1 MVDNIKKKRLK
12 TGLDI
17 LLGAE
22 NSKISKGKYEKNEA
36 GLALNISDIK
46 PNQNQPRSY
55 FDNNSINELA
65 NSIKAQG
72 LLMPILVKKDNSTN
86 SKKFMIIAGERRWR
100 ACKSLKMKTINA
112 IVIEN
117 TSEKSDAL
125 AAIIENVQ
133 RENLSVLE
141 EAIAYDKLI
150 KNYKMKHE
158 DIAKSTGKSRSYITN
173 LLRILSLN
181 EGVKKLLNEKKISF
195 GHARALLN
203 APNQLVL
210 ANKVITDNMSV
221 RQLEDFLRAVGNK
234 DKKNTLS
241 EKRLNLKDANIVDYE
256 KYLSLKLGYKV
267 EIKDKEGKGYL
278 LVRYKSLEQLDAIID
293 LFNN

>member
-22 NSKISKGKYEKNEA
+22 NRKISKGKHEKNET

-46 PNQNQPRSY
+46 PNQHQPRSY
-55 FDNNSINELA
+55 FDDNSINELA
-65 NSIKAQG
+65 KSIKAQG

-112 IVIEN
+112 IIIEN

-150 KNYKMKHE
+150 KNYKMKHD

-210 ANKVITDNMSV
+210 ANKVITENMSV
-221 RQLEDFLRAVGNK
+221 RQLEDFLREEGNK
-234 DKKNTLS
+234 DKKNTLL